1 MANTFKTLVVSFLN
15 ASIKLETLAAE
26 MRDQFADPTDR
37 KFIRSEC
44 LPYVV
49 AFYGVTMIEKERGS
63 GVTFPDTAE
72 GKTAANKLS
81 LMVNAIVGKTDAQTA
96 PKAPV
101 KVTRA
106 QASAAKE
113 FLALFPSKAAAIA
126 ALKAIKV

>member
-81 LMVNAIVGKTDAQTA
+81 LMVNAIVGKTAAHT
-96 PKAPV
+96 PTPV

-113 FLALFPSKAAAIA
+113 FLALFPSKAAALA
-126 ALKAIKV
+126 AIKAVKV

>member
-1 MANTFKTLVVSFLN
+1 MANTFKALVVSFLN

-81 LMVNAIVGKTDAQTA
+81 LMVNAIVGKSSAHSV
-96 PKAPV
+96 KEPV

-113 FLALFPSKAAAIA
+113 FLAMFETKAAAIA